1 MKKLLTLLLFLPFT
15 LLSQNYCDAELLDF
29 NWIDETVT
37 FTVISD
43 SCYTNNAQFDPNN
56 PSILVAQIYLSDP
69 FTGLGILAPCWNTP
83 LQGSGQNWDPV
94 VSGDTITINFAS
106 FQVCNIADEI
116 ASGNLCNFTATLS
129 INDSPSSGDDFPN
142 NNSLTFYNVCPC
154 DTIVEYVYETDTL
167 YITEEVFTTDTLYIT
182 EEIFITDTLYVD
194 VIVDNYIYVIDTLTL
209 TEYILSTEYID
220 CETGESCEDDPGIGG
235 CDDNS
240 IFIPN
245 TFTPNNDGVND
256 VFYAVTDATCWL
268 TWNLQIYNRWGTL
281 VKEMKDPL
289 DYWTGVSYSGHWL
302 CPDGVYTWK
311 LEATQPGAATQLNG
325 LVTIFR

>member
-15 LLSQNYCDAELLDF
+15 LLSQNYCDVELLDF

-43 SCYTNNAQFDPNN
+43 SCYTDNAQFDPNN
-56 PSILVAQIYLSDP
+56 PSILTAQIYLWDP
-69 FTGLGILAPCWNTP
+69 FTGLGISPPCWGIP
-83 LQGSGQNWDPV
+83 LQGSGLNTWSPIV
-94 VSGDTITINFAS
+94 IGDTITIS
-106 FQVCNIADEI
+106 FSSSQACNLAEEI
-116 ASGNLCNFTATLS
+116 ANGNLCNFTATLS
-129 INDSPSSGDDFPN
+129 VNNSPPSGDDFPN

-154 DTIVEYVYETDTL
+154 DTIIEYIYETDTL
-167 YITEEVFTTDTLYIT
+167 YITEEVFI
-182 EEIFITDTLYVD
+182 IDTLYVD

-220 CETGESCEDDPGIGG
+220 CETGEPCEDDPGIGG

>member
-37 FTVISD
+37 FTVLSD
-43 SCYTNNAQFDPNN
+43 SCYTINSQFDPNN
-56 PSILVAQIYLSDP
+56 PAILVAQIYLWDP
-69 FTGLGILAPCWNTP
+69 FTGLGIAAPCWNTP
-83 LQGSGQNWDPV
+83 LQGSGQNWDPA
-94 VSGDTITINFAS
+94 VSGDTITINFNS
-106 FQVCNIADEI
+106 SQICNITDEI
-116 ASGNLCNFTATLS
+116 ANGNLCNFTATLS
-129 INDSPSSGDDFPN
+129 VNSSPPSGDDFPD
-142 NNSLTFYNVCPC
+142 NNSLSFYNLCPC
-154 DTIVEYVYETDTL
+154 DTIVEYIYETDTL
-167 YITEEVFTTDTLYIT
+167 YITEEVFITDTLYIT
-182 EEIFITDTLYVD
+182 EEVFITDTLYVD

-209 TEYILSTEYID
+209 TEYILSIEYID
-220 CETGESCEDDPGIGG
+220 CETGEPCEDNPGIGG

-240 IFIPN
+240 IFLPN

-289 DYWTGVSYSGHWL
+289 DYWTGVSHSGHWL

>member
-43 SCYTNNAQFDPNN
+43 SCYTNNVQFDPNN

-69 FTGLGILAPCWNTP
+69 FTGLGISAPCWNTP
-83 LQGSGQNWDPV
+83 LQGSGQSWDPA

-167 YITEEVFTTDTLYIT
+167 YITEEVFITDTLYIT
-182 EEIFITDTLYVD
+182 EEIFIMDTLYVD

-220 CETGESCEDDPGIGG
+220 CETVEPCEEDPGIGG